1 AARIPKWGWTGWG
14 MFERNKKD
22 ARYQKNHVVGMFIRL
37 SCASSYNDGDFII
50 SVQRYKDF
58 LRNANDCCKNFLLTR
73 KSLCLSP
80 TETGFH

>member
-1 AARIPKWGWTGWG
+1 
-14 MFERNKKD
+14 MFERNTKD

-58 LRNANDCCKNFLLTR
+58 LRSANDCCKIFQFTRKCLFLLTAD
-73 KSLCLSP
+73 
-80 TETGFH
+80 TGFH